1 MNSMQKTVCVFSG
14 KRGGFGAYVP
24 LMRLLEDDP
33 DFKLQILLG
42 DMHASAEFGRTA
54 DEARSMFPKSR
65 IEIIEMGAG
74 RGDTPLIR
82 AENLGAALAKGAGLL
97 AKMRPDIVMVHA
109 DRGEHLVIALA
120 ALNLGIPVAHPQ
132 GGEVSGN
139 IDDIQR
145 HAITKLA
152 HIHFPETEE
161 AAGRIRCLGE
171 ESWRINTVGSLYI
184 DRIVKKLYT
193 PAEAARAKYGFGSDE
208 RYGIIITHPDTYLS
222 RDQNEQ
228 MAEAVFGAADN
239 SGLSWVATYPCSD
252 PGYEG
257 VIAALEKR
265 KDDAQ
270 FRIHKNI
277 GNLDFLGLIAGAELI
292 LGNSSSALVEA
303 PYFKLPAVNV
313 GKRQI
318 GRDREENVVDVEPH
332 REAIA
337 EKIKFVLEDAAY
349 RAGLERCGRRLG
361 DGHASEKILEIL
373 RAFAIDE
380 RLMRKRLAS
389 TA

>member
-1 MNSMQKTVCVFSG
+1 MQKTICVFSG

-24 LMRLLEDDP
+24 LMRLLEADP

-65 IEIIEMGAG
+65 IELIEMGAG

-97 AKMRPDIVMVHA
+97 AAMKPDIVMVHA

-120 ALNLGIPVAHPQ
+120 AINLGIPVAHSQ

-161 AAGRIRCLGE
+161 AAERIRGLGE

-184 DRIVKKLYT
+184 DRIVKRIYT
-193 PAEAARAKYGFGSDE
+193 SPEEARKKYGLGSDE
-208 RYGIIITHPDTYLS
+208 RYSIIILHPDTYFT
-222 RDQNEQ
+222 RDENEQ
-228 MAEAVFGAADN
+228 MAEAVFGAAKE
-239 SGLSWVATYPCSD
+239 SGLSWLATYPCSD

-257 VIAALEKR
+257 VIAALER
-265 KDDAQ
+265 RENDAQ
-270 FRIHKNI
+270 FRIYKNI
-277 GNLDFLGLIAGAELI
+277 GNLDFLGLMAEAELM

-303 PYFKLPAVNV
+303 PYFKLPALNV

-361 DGHASEKILEIL
+361 DGHASEKILKIL
-373 RAFAIDE
+373 RALAIDE